1 MYLYDKAHELAAEIK
16 KSPEFLEYKKL
27 KDEIFVDATT
37 KDLVNQYKSLQ
48 IEGQAAI
55 LSGQQPGQELLDKL
69 KKLGEVL
76 AFNQKVTE
84 YFAAEYKI
92 HAVYSGSMVPRLSGR
107 QEDGNVP
114 DSHVYHGS
122 RHQCA
127 ESVFL

>member
-1 MYLYDKAHELAAEIK
+1 MYIYDKAHELAAEIK

-27 KDEIFVDATT
+27 KDEIFADATT

-84 YFAAEYKI
+84 YFAAEYKFNTI
-92 HAVYSGSMVPRLSGR
+92 ISDIYKIIGDASELNMG
-107 QEDGNVP
+107 
-114 DSHVYHGS
+114 
-122 RHQCA
+122 
-127 ESVFL
+127 FLEKE